1 MENWMTSFMSQ
12 YGYLAIFLLVALENV
27 FPPIPSE
34 IILTFAGFMIIS
46 TNMNFFGVVISAT
59 LGAVVGAIVL
69 YGLGA
74 LLKKETI
81 ENILDGKIG
90 KIMGF
95 KREDVD
101 KAITWFNKK
110 GAITVLF
117 TRCIPVVRSLISI
130 PAGTSRMN
138 LVPFTIYTTIG
149 TLIWNI
155 LLVWLGQIAGENWE
169 AMANNL
175 EHISSI
181 FKYVLVLVVIL
192 GGSYFLYRKQKNKRM
207 TQ

>member
-1 MENWMTSFMSQ
+1 MENWITDFMSQ
-12 YGYLAIFLLVALENV
+12 FGYVAIFLLVAVENI

-34 IILTFAGFMIIS
+34 IILTFAGFMISS
-46 TNMNFFGVVISAT
+46 TDMNFIGVVIAAT
-59 LGAVVGAIVL
+59 LGAVIGAVIL

-81 ENILDGKIG
+81 ENILDGKVG
-90 KIMGF
+90 KLLGF

-101 KAITWFNKK
+101 KAIQWFNKH

-130 PAGTSRMN
+130 PAGTSRMH
-138 LVPFTIYTTIG
+138 LLPFTLYTTIG

-155 LLVWLGQIAGENWE
+155 LLVWLGMTAGDNWQDIAHQLENF
-169 AMANNL
+169 
-175 EHISSI
+175 SSI
-181 FKYVLVLVVIL
+181 FKYALVALVVIGVL
-192 GGSYFLYRKQKNKRM
+192 WFVIKKRKKNN
-207 TQ
+207 

>member
-1 MENWMTSFMSQ
+1 MENWITSFMSQ
-12 YGYLAIFLLVALENV
+12 YGYFAIFLLVALENV

-46 TNMNFFGVVISAT
+46 THMSFLGVVIAAT
-59 LGAVVGAIVL
+59 LGAVIGAIIL

-81 ENILDGKIG
+81 ENILDGKVG

-101 KAITWFNKK
+101 KAISWFNKK

-138 LVPFTIYTTIG
+138 LIPFTIYTTIG
-149 TLIWNI
+149 TFIWNI

-169 AMANNL
+169 AMAVNI

-181 FKYVLVLVVIL
+181 FKYGLAITGIL
-192 GGSYFLYRKQKNKRM
+192 AIGYIIYRKQKRKHI
-207 TQ
+207 

>member
-1 MENWMTSFMSQ
+1 MENWITDFMSQ
-12 YGYLAIFLLVALENV
+12 YGYIAIFLLVALENV

-46 TNMNFFGVVISAT
+46 TEMNFFGVVIAAT
-59 LGAVVGAIVL
+59 LGAVIGAIIL

-90 KIMGF
+90 RVMGF

-101 KAITWFNKK
+101 KAINWFNRR

-117 TRCIPVVRSLISI
+117 TRCVPVVRSLISI
-130 PAGTSRMN
+130 PAGTSRMK
-138 LVPFTIYTTIG
+138 LVPFIIYTTIG

-155 LLVWLGQIAGENWE
+155 LLVWLGLIAGANWE
-169 AMANNL
+169 TMAQNI
-175 EHISSI
+175 EHVSSI
-181 FKYVLVLVVIL
+181 FKSILVFGVLI
-192 GGSYFLYRKQKNKRM
+192 GGAYFFYRKRK
-207 TQ
+207 

>member
-1 MENWMTSFMSQ
+1 MNFMSS
-12 YGYLAIFLLVALENV
+12 YGYIAVFLLVALENI

-34 IILTFAGFMIIS
+34 IILTFAGFMIVS
-46 TNMNFFGVVISAT
+46 TNMSFLGVVIAAT
-59 LGAVVGAIVL
+59 AGAVIGAILL

-101 KAITWFNKK
+101 KAINWFNKH
-110 GAITVLF
+110 GMITVLF

-130 PAGTSRMN
+130 PAGTSRMP
-138 LVPFTIYTTIG
+138 LLPFTIYTTIG
-149 TLIWNI
+149 TLIWNV
-155 LLVWLGQIAGENWE
+155 LLVWLGSTAGQNWE
-169 AMANNL
+169 SVAHNIENF
-175 EHISSI
+175 SSL
-181 FKYVLVLVVIL
+181 FKYLLIPIL
-192 GGSYFLYRKQKNKRM
+192 LIGIGWIFYKKTKQNKL
-207 TQ
+207 